1 MGKERQAVR
10 DYHIKDS
17 CYPFRISQQHQLS
30 AIHSPNH
37 LHSRI
42 ISNTIIMAPILT
54 TILTAFALITT
65 ISAIPTAEATYPEV
79 IPGKGLPGLA
89 SLGLTSK

>member
-1 MGKERQAVR
+1 
-10 DYHIKDS
+10 
-17 CYPFRISQQHQLS
+17 
-30 AIHSPNH
+30 
-37 LHSRI
+37 
-42 ISNTIIMAPILT
+42 MAPILT